1 MACLIFSD
9 ISGRQTIF
17 ELRGEAVRIG
27 RAGDN
32 DIVSD
37 DLRMSRHH
45 AVVTK
50 EKDGFRI
57 RDKGSSLGV
66 HVNNRRVEE
75 ASLEDGD
82 LIRMGDS
89 LFTFVDEV
97 PPTADSMEGP
107 RASDAEV
114 VGSALVSGVEEAA
127 RTLRSAFEA
136 PEAGSEGSSAPETS
150 DALTRMES
158 SLDRLRGRIARIE
171 RARRT
176 LQSLY
181 EIGKLLNSS
190 LNNENLLDIT
200 MDLGLKVL
208 GAERGFLMLLEGEE
222 KQLAVK
228 AARNME
234 AELAED
240 SPDISVGIARQV
252 ALSGE
257 PVLTS
262 DAMSDR
268 RFSDHRSVVDFRI
281 RSVVCVPLPDRAGRP
296 MGVIYVD
303 NRAVSEVFD
312 EEDRDFLTAFAN
324 YAAIAIENQRL
335 LGEAAAR
342 ARMQEELRAARR
354 LDEWKSQLMS
364 IVAHDVRTP
373 LTSIRSY
380 AEILG
385 DDFEEIEP
393 GQRKEFLDLIVREA
407 ERLNRL
413 TSDYLDLAQIEA
425 GKMGLRLAKVEPSDL
440 VRETCEAFQGQA
452 SAQGIHLHSKIEG
465 DPDACRADRDR
476 LLQVLANLVSNALKF
491 TPKEGEVCVAAKA
504 ELLPADR
511 PAVHFEVADT
521 GLGIEAEDIDRLFRK
536 FGQVGQPRAGRA
548 RGTGLGLVVARE
560 IVELH
565 GGRIGVKSRPGEG
578 SCFFFVIPVAGP
590 EEGGGEPDT
599 AN

>member
-17 ELRGEAVRIG
+17 ELSGEAVRIG

-32 DIVSD
+32 DVVSD

-57 RDKGSSLGV
+57 RDEGSSLGV
-66 HVNNRRVEE
+66 HVNNRRIEE
-75 ASLEDGD
+75 APLADGD

-97 PPTADSMEGP
+97 PPAAESMEGP

-136 PEAGSEGSSAPETS
+136 PEAGPEGSGAPETS

-200 MDLGLKVL
+200 MDLGLRVL
-208 GAERGFLMLLEGEE
+208 GAERGFLMLLDGEE

-234 AELAED
+234 AELEGE

-257 PVLTS
+257 AVLTS

-303 NRAVSEVFD
+303 NRAMSAVFD

-425 GKMGLRLAKVEPSDL
+425 GKMGLRLAKVAPSDL

-452 SAQGIHLHSKIEG
+452 SAQGIRLHSKIEG
-465 DPDACRADRDR
+465 DPDSCRADGDR

-491 TPKEGEVCVAAKA
+491 TPKGGEVCVAAKPD
-504 ELLPADR
+504 LLPADR
-511 PAVHFEVADT
+511 AVVHFEVADT

-565 GGRIGVKSRPGEG
+565 EGRIGVESRPGEG
-578 SCFFFVIPVAGP
+578 SCFFFTIPVAGP
-590 EEGGGEPDT
+590 DEGGEEPG
-599 AN
+599 AAA